1 MPSRLKLRHNSASA
15 DERKEREAVVSK
27 VWENLLTVLAVV
39 YLAAFSYPAFVSE
52 ISAADLNKLELVQW
66 ATWII
71 FALDVIMGLLKAPNR
86 KRYLKTHPL
95 EIVSVV
101 LPFLRPLRL
110 LRVISFGALV
120 IQKIAVG
127 KQIAITL
134 KVFLFSILIAYIAA
148 VQITITEREVAN
160 SNIKSFGDGLW
171 WAVTT
176 VTTVG
181 YGDRFPTTSVG
192 RVIAVGLML
201 VGISLMGVITASVAA
216 WFVKMSQ
223 EDSDPSVKS

>member
-1 MPSRLKLRHNSASA
+1 MN
-15 DERKEREAVVSK
+15 K
-27 VWENLLTVLAVV
+27 VWENLLTVLALV

-52 ISAADLNKLELVQW
+52 ISAADLVKLELVQW

-71 FALDVIMGLLKAPNR
+71 FALDLLMGLWKAPSK

-148 VQITITEREVAN
+148 VQITITEREVAS

-223 EDSDPSVKS
+223 EESDPSIKR